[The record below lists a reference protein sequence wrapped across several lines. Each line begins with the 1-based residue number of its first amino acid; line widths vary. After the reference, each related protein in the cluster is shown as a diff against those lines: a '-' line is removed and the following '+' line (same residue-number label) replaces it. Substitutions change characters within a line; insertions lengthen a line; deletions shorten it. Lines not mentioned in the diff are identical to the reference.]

1 MSKKTVIVLIIGI
14 ILIISTLL
22 LISAFEKYF
31 PKPDASDAFI
41 DADIFVTTEQ
51 FSSKYIMEKNTEKY
65 SARVLE
71 SENKDFVT
79 LFVET
84 NIVES
89 GDKVSINYNNEKLL
103 LNTANPIL
111 ENIIIDRSENSS
123 TFELDLES
131 LKNYGII
138 FIKKVP
144 TSVIS
149 KVDININ

>member
-1 MSKKTVIVLIIGI
+1 MNKKIGI
-14 ILIISTLL
+14 ILIISILF
-22 LISAFEKYF
+22 LIAIF
-31 PKPDASDAFI
+31 AFI
-41 DADIFVTTEQ
+41 KFWQRDNVSNEPVVDEVPESEEQ
-51 FSSKYIMEKNTEKY
+51 VSSKYIMEKKTERY
-65 SARVLE
+65 SSRVLE

-111 ENIIIDRSENSS
+111 ENIIIDRSVNSS